1 MEPIKEFYLQRN
13 EDESGISGTGIV
25 ARGVVLPSGQV
36 VMEWL
41 TFTSSINIY
50 HNIQQVEEVHG
61 HGGKTVLVW
70 GVHCMITIGSVI
82 VRIHF
87 LIELIIVH

>member
-1 MEPIKEFYLQRN
+1 MEPLKEFYLERL
-13 EDESGISGTGIV
+13 EDETGISGTGII

-50 HNIQQVEEVHG
+50 HNINQVEEVHG
-61 HGGKTVLVW
+61 HGGKTLLKY
-70 GVHCMITIGSVI
+70 GTPKEKKGKKK
-82 VRIHF
+82 
-87 LIELIIVH
+87 

>member
-1 MEPIKEFYLQRN
+1 MEPIKEFFLQRN

-36 VMEWL
+36 VIEWL

-70 GVHCMITIGSVI
+70 GTPQEKKKGKKK
-82 VRIHF
+82 
-87 LIELIIVH
+87 